1 LEITEIKTKT
11 ETKTVETFVNN
22 AGYVNK
28 GTARECRKRLK
39 LFAKFVNESNSIS
52 LDELVETLT
61 IMGHGPRIDVYQLFS
76 QYIGWLQQRGNMSP
90 RSIKTWVSTARH
102 YLETL
107 DVEISPRKWQLKI
120 KMPRIIRSQKESLT
134 KEDIQ
139 TILNAC
145 SSIKLKTYLLWLAA
159 TGCRATESLSVRLCD
174 INFEVNPATVHLR
187 GEYTKT
193 KTSRTILLT
202 KELTEQLKAW
212 LRYKY
217 RTRSIGY
224 YDKNTRTAT
233 NKIIHPVVNPQVFI
247 FSSNLDKNPDLRYLY
262 TGFLMAFEKTL
273 DRLGGKYAEYEDD
286 NGKRRKITLH
296 SFRRFVK
303 GTISDLGLA
312 NYSEYYL
319 GHQGSVYWTRS
330 PKEIV
335 ELFKKCEPYLTF
347 LNYNAL
353 ETRSNDLETRNSMLE
368 SEVRELRDNM
378 NKIMEM
384 IQENPKLAQVK
395 PEALTKKIT

>member
-312 NYSEYYL
+312 DYSW
-319 GHQGSVYWTRS
+319 SSIIDADMR
-330 PKEIV
+330 
-335 ELFKKCEPYLTF
+335 
-347 LNYNAL
+347 
-353 ETRSNDLETRNSMLE
+353 
-368 SEVRELRDNM
+368 
-378 NKIMEM
+378 
-384 IQENPKLAQVK
+384 LA
-395 PEALTKKIT
+395 